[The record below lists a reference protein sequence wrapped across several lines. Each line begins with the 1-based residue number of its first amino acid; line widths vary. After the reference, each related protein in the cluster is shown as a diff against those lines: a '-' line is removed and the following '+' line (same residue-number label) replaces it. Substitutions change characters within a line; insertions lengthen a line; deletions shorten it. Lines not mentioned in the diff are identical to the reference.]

1 MYQGAYAYLSERPGK
16 KGLSGV
22 IMHTY
27 PSDPGK
33 RDFPGS
39 LIGTFCTNIIF
50 IQASYGISESSP
62 IAKLHIKHPNKSRL
76 SVDSGGR
83 VLLPKKIRQRLGL
96 AAGDELEVEF
106 PVAGLDQAGED
117 AILLRVVRPEVPL
130 RREGK
135 FRVYRGGEAP
145 APVDVA
151 GMIAAE
157 RKARSE
163 SILPG
168 STALP
173 TTVEGAEP

>member
-1 MYQGAYAYLSERPGK
+1 MPDYTSN
-16 KGLSGV
+16 
-22 IMHTY
+22 
-27 PSDPGK
+27 PS
-33 RDFPGS
+33 
-39 LIGTFCTNIIF
+39 
-50 IQASYGISESSP
+50 
-62 IAKLHIKHPNKSRL
+62 NKPRV

-83 VLLPKKIRQRLGL
+83 ILLPKKVRQRLGL

-106 PVAGLDQAGED
+106 PVTGLDRAGED

-135 FRVYRGGEAP
+135 FWVYRCGQAP

-157 RKARSE
+157 REARSE
-163 SILPG
+163 AILPG

-173 TTVEGAEP
+173 D